1 VLYAKIVYV
10 SIYIKYYLFILK
22 YLQMLQ
28 EKKVN
33 ILKIQSYNNKKK
45 LLLLK
50 WKFSVDPFRSEF
62 IISLAIIGVRHDDA
76 HQSRDTGI
84 AGNCMK
90 EYESK
95 RRLER

>member
-1 VLYAKIVYV
+1 MIKLLLNIAKVINYSCAICKDYV

-45 LLLLK
+45 ILLLK
-50 WKFSVDPFRSEF
+50 
-62 IISLAIIGVRHDDA
+62 
-76 HQSRDTGI
+76 
-84 AGNCMK
+84 
-90 EYESK
+90 
-95 RRLER
+95 